1 MSNEAIRKSD
11 LETDARVSVL
21 ETQVDTIKMSMTRLE
36 DKLDSNYTTLH
47 HRISDLRDD
56 LREDIDTK
64 HEKLVA
70 KLDDRSSASDEQHK
84 DIYKKISDMEKWR
97 WMLTGG
103 SVVVGYVLA
112 HIKLDRLL

>member
-1 MSNEAIRKSD
+1 MS
-11 LETDARVSVL
+11 V
-21 ETQVDTIKMSMTRLE
+21 TRLE

-56 LREDIDTK
+56 LRDDIDTK

-70 KLDDRSSASDEQHK
+70 KLDDRSVASDEQHK

-97 WMLTGG
+97 WMMVGAAT
-103 SVVVGYVLA
+103 VVGYVLA